1 MWCRDRPRSHST
13 DRLTYRAEPGPRGPS
28 GTLAEASLN
37 SPFTI
42 DAPLTLA
49 AHPKMPRDWPI
60 GVCLSEPLVSVAR
73 KTQLEIPIIRFAL
86 FGRAAQAV
94 SFSPMSRSTRLEH
107 SRGAKGMMMNRMIE
121 AALASATMAS
131 VLALGASFAY
141 AQDINDS
148 PLSEEWWPSEFGA
161 QDRAGSVNRVT
172 PETVIKAIKLVR
184 TGKTATLGK
193 YYDSE
198 IPLGGSRIW
207 NMVLPGTPA
216 AGPLGSNQVV
226 AHDEY
231 VSAEI
236 GQVGTQF
243 DGPGHIGVRTSKG
256 DLFYNG
262 REREATYQRDGF
274 GRPVGMGELGV
285 EHVAEKA
292 FVCRGVILDA
302 AKYRGMNPLPIPT
315 ATDSPGII
323 SAEDVKA
330 IVKAQRLEEIE
341 AGDCVFLH
349 TGHGDLWKNSIWK
362 SLSSEER
369 RAAREKFS
377 AGEPGFGR
385 SACEYLAERRI
396 ALMGGDTSSND
407 AMPVGEIEGEIFPC
421 HQIAQTHHGIWNIEN
436 LDLEPLVEEGVYE
449 FLFVWSPL
457 KIVGA
462 TGSPGNP
469 VALW

>member
-1 MWCRDRPRSHST
+1 MW
-13 DRLTYRAEPGPRGPS
+13 
-28 GTLAEASLN
+28 
-37 SPFTI
+37 
-42 DAPLTLA
+42 
-49 AHPKMPRDWPI
+49 
-60 GVCLSEPLVSVAR
+60 
-73 KTQLEIPIIRFAL
+73 
-86 FGRAAQAV
+86 
-94 SFSPMSRSTRLEH
+94 
-107 SRGAKGMMMNRMIE
+107 MNRCIWL
-121 AALASATMAS
+121 ALAGVAIASAS
-131 VLALGASFAY
+131 GLGASFAY
-141 AQDINDS
+141 AQNVNDA
-148 PLSEEWWPSEFGA
+148 PISEVWWPSEFGPE
-161 QDRAGSVNRVT
+161 DKAGAINRIT
-172 PETVIKAIKLVR
+172 PESVIRAMKLVR
-184 TGKTATLGK
+184 TGRTATLGK

-216 AGPLGSNQVV
+216 AGPLGRNQVV

-274 GRPVGMGELGV
+274 GRPVGMGDLGV

-292 FVCRGVILDA
+292 FVCRAVILDA
-302 AKYRGMNPLPIPT
+302 AKYRGVDRLPVPT
-315 ATDSPGII
+315 TTDSPGII
-323 SAEDVKA
+323 TADDVKS
-330 IVKAQRLEEIE
+330 IVEAQDLKEIE

-362 SLSSEER
+362 SMNSEQR
-369 RAAREKFS
+369 RVAREEFS

-385 SACEYLAERRI
+385 SACEYLAARKI
-396 ALMGGDTSSND
+396 SLMGGDTSSNE
-407 AMPVGEIEGEIFPC
+407 AMPVGEVEGEIFPC
-421 HQIAQTHHGIWNIEN
+421 HQIAQAHHGIWNIEN
-436 LDLEPLVEEGVYE
+436 LDLEPLVREGVYE

-457 KIVGA
+457 RIVGA

-469 VALW
+469 VAIW